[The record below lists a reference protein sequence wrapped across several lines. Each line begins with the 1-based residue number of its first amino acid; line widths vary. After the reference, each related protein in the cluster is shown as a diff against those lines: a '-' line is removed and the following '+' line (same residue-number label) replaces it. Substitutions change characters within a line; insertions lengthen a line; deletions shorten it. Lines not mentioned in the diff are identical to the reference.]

1 MEKRNIADGHKY
13 KQEVYGTMNDFFFAV
28 KSNDGSYWT
37 GYKQWDK
44 QIRKAKFFVS
54 IKYANEVVKIY
65 QEQNPKIVKVEI
77 REV

>member
-1 MEKRNIADGHKY
+1 MI
-13 KQEVYGTMNDFFFAV
+13 FFFAV

-37 GYKQWDK
+37 GYNQWDK

-54 IKYANEVVKIY
+54 IKYANEVVKRY

-77 REV
+77 REAQYDE